1 MAQLEGIER
10 QWEAKKHS
18 LAEELERVEKLL
30 ANAYDRYVCMCEQL
44 MHHMYWSNGRVSHH
58 TRHISVNTSCA
69 GRWGLPHQLCWAV
82 GTASPAMLGC
92 GDCLTRDGDWPHQ
105 LCWAVGTASPAMLG
119 AGDCLT
125 SYAGGWGLPHQGWGL
140 ASPAMLGGG
149 DCYPMYQHKQTVI
162 RTVYTCNEGNC
173 TLELRKLVATHP
185 CSTTCDVYDC
195 L

>member
-58 TRHISVNTSCA
+58 TRYIPVNTSCA
-69 GRWGLPHQLCWAV
+69 GRWGLPHQLCWEV
-82 GTASPAMLGC
+82 GT
-92 GDCLTRDGDWPHQ
+92 
-105 LCWAVGTASPAMLG
+105 
-119 AGDCLT
+119 
-125 SYAGGWGLPHQGWGL
+125 

-149 DCYPMYQHKQTVI
+149 DCYPMYQRKQTVI

-173 TLELRKLVATHP
+173 TLELRKLVATRP